1 MLNNLI
7 ECKKCLGFLS
17 NDVELL
23 KIKVENM
30 SSKINENKKDKRKFI
45 FGSILGR
52 KK

>member
-1 MLNNLI
+1 MLNNLVD
-7 ECKKCLGFLS
+7 CKKCLDFLS

-30 SSKINENKKDKRKFI
+30 SSKFNENKKGKRKFI
-45 FGSILGR
+45 FDSILGR